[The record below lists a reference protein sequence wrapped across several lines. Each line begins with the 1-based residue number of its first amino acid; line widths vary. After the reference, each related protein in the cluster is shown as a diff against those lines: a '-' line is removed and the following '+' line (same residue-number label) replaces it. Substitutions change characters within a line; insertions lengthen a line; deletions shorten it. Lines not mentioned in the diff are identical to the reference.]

1 MHYTHRALK
10 PLWHFF
16 THCAKKIPLCLV
28 WAPFSRYTRLFHCS
42 FFPLQVEIWNH
53 YHAILNIMPALFT
66 NKLNDGMF
74 NDITDQFCLLC
85 LYSRGCRVCWPITS
99 HGWCWRIWTRPEF
112 EVCQVGSVM
121 EPQNTGGFFSEIKK
135 NAGEAA
141 FGRVRRRFMDAVKED
156 IKFRWCERRGCRG
169 FGGRLGDWLWP
180 PCTTPCTTPRKKP
193 SVGLG

>member
-1 MHYTHRALK
+1 MLSN
-10 PLWHFF
+10 HFGTF
-16 THCAKKIPLCLV
+16 YSLCQKIPTVPGLGTF
-28 WAPFSRYTRLFHCS
+28 FSLHKA
-42 FFPLQVEIWNH
+42 FPLLTFSLTSGNTKSLSRHIEH
-53 YHAILNIMPALFT
+53 LPALFT
-66 NKLNDGMF
+66 NKLNNVVF
-74 NDITDQFCLLC
+74 NDITDQFWLLC

-121 EPQNTGGFFSEIKK
+121 EPQNTCGFFSEIKK

-141 FGRVRRRFMDAVKED
+141 FGRARRRFMDAVKED

-180 PCTTPCTTPRKKP
+180 PLRGTVDNT
-193 SVGLG
+193 